1 MPELWTLV
9 FCDPEPLPPRA
20 ARRDRVLYWGL
31 SFLRPG
37 FRHVFAIRPLAAGCG
52 GGGKCRCGAS
62 AKAGLPAGASPRAG
76 LPAVASAKA
85 GWLIANWHSGRLDLI
100 EATGPIDVGPRRF
113 ADYGAFVA
121 AMAAAGLATTLT
133 LTAIEPKSWR
143 PRGLA
148 TCVTAVKHL
157 IGIAAPAAQTPW
169 GLYRH
174 LRKGGA
180 P

>member
-9 FCDPEPLPPRA
+9 FCDPEPLPPGA

-37 FRHVFAIRPLAAGCG
+37 FRHVFAIRRLAAG
-52 GGGKCRCGAS
+52 
-62 AKAGLPAGASPRAG
+62 AG
-76 LPAVASAKA
+76 A

-100 EATGPIDVGPRRF
+100 EAAGPIDVGPRRF

-121 AMAAAGLATTLT
+121 AMAAAGLATTVT
-133 LTAIEPKSWR
+133 LAASEPRTWR
-143 PRGLA
+143 VRGLA
-148 TCVTAVKHL
+148 TCVTAAKHL
-157 IGIAAPAAQTPW
+157 IGIAAPTAQTPW

-174 LRKGGA
+174 LTKGDA